1 MSDLLRANGEA
12 PAAQAILQERA
23 PGAHQPAQAVF
34 RGQTFGQAAPRGP
47 GRPDRPILFASR
59 R

>member
-1 MSDLLRANGEA
+1 MSGLLGASGEA
-12 PAAQAILQERA
+12 PAAQGIEQERA
-23 PGAHQPAQAVF
+23 PDAHQPAQAVF

>member
-23 PGAHQPAQAVF
+23 PDAHQPARPVF

>member
-1 MSDLLRANGEA
+1 MSDLLGANGEA

-23 PGAHQPAQAVF
+23 PDAHQPVHAVL
-34 RGQTFGQAAPRGP
+34 RGQTFGQVAPREP